1 MLHPVY
7 PVLTVNTSQV
17 QLNIIRNFSPLH
29 VQYPNNTTIVCTQE
43 VMHYIVSSTPTNLQ
57 SFKNVSLDKSY
68 LVYSLQHSITV
79 HWHSFV
85 VSQDGENCKTRV
97 RPASFKIEIPG
108 SVEFRENFMQKV
120 HKVREALVLKLQK
133 PVNNADIFEAALDS
147 WIAPLPEQDGGG
159 TAPQVCTSAALTERL
174 TNQ

>member
-1 MLHPVY
+1 MER
-7 PVLTVNTSQV
+7 TA
-17 QLNIIRNFSPLH
+17 
-29 VQYPNNTTIVCTQE
+29 
-43 VMHYIVSSTPTNLQ
+43 
-57 SFKNVSLDKSY
+57 K
-68 LVYSLQHSITV
+68 
-79 HWHSFV
+79 
-85 VSQDGENCKTRV
+85 RV

-147 WIAPLPEQDGGG
+147 WIARLPEQDGGG

-174 TNQ
+174 TNQELYIVAKSSLHELVEVAGVHGRYCSQKLVFSKVNHRGHVAVGRLTCGKDKEHQYWWSSSPKLPSGAYFVNDKSSACSVL